1 MNSMNLRQTPLLL
14 VPLLAMLGCTKVS
27 RVSTHAAGHPVT
39 LSVAGTHS
47 IDEDDNRGVISSQYG
62 RVTIER
68 ERVQLNDAPWTPIR
82 ENVPID
88 VRISKGTL
96 SVAAGSTTTS
106 VTVR

>member
-1 MNSMNLRQTPLLL
+1 MNSMNLMRTPLLL
-14 VPLLAMLGCTKVS
+14 VPLLAMLGCTKVN
-27 RVSTHAAGHPVT
+27 RVSTHAVGHPVT
-39 LSVAGTHS
+39 VRVVGTHS

-68 ERVQLNDAPWTPIR
+68 DRVKLNDAPWTAIR

-106 VTVR
+106 VTIR